1 MYFKLSPSL
10 YTNVDDINWQTP
22 FNQVEKDALFLSYVI
37 MRFRAKDSVFY
48 WSPIKKVF
56 ENRDPEKCRRVWFH
70 MTRSMPNLPVKLQ
83 QYQEQWERL
92 FYKGVQSGEITDKNP
107 WDTVN
112 YDLKGYLEYFI
123 LSIQRDA

>member
-1 MYFKLSPSL
+1 MYFKLSISL

-22 FNQVEKDALFLSYVI
+22 FSQVEKDALFLSYVI
-37 MRFRAKDSVFY
+37 MRVRAKDSVFY

-92 FYKGVQSGEITDKNP
+92 FEKGVQSGEITDKNP